1 MDKYRQSCQ
10 KWVAHTFSPFGII
23 SFTLSCKLAW
33 DQMNIARSFNTTQI
47 WILNIGTLKPLEMP
61 TEWFLGLAW
70 DFDRWE
76 RNSWKRWL
84 REWAAREFGE
94 EWKEEVGDI
103 MGKYSVSFGAV
114 LP

>member
-1 MDKYRQSCQ
+1 
-10 KWVAHTFSPFGII
+10 
-23 SFTLSCKLAW
+23 
-33 DQMNIARSFNTTQI
+33 MNIARSFNTTQI

-61 TEWFLGLAW
+61 TGWFLDLAW

-94 EWKEEVGDI
+94 EWKEEIGDI
-103 MGKYSVSFGAV
+103 MGKYSVSFRLV
-114 LP
+114 LPREMVG